1 MFSFIFVC
9 CFLTTERVYCKI
21 REIATFLEA
30 LEFRSI
36 FTSMRPQ
43 TPTDV

>member
-1 MFSFIFVC
+1 MFIFIFLF
-9 CFLTTERVYCKI
+9 CFVTTERVYCKI
-21 REIATFLEA
+21 REIATFSEA

-36 FTSMRPQ
+36 FTCMRPQ